1 VNPADEAADDV
12 VAADVDVADVDVADV
27 DVADAVGVDAVEAK
41 APGSVAATTPRAGVP
56 VWRTGKPDAVLAA
69 AVDVARAAVE
79 TIAAAEQIGRHLGA
93 RTEGDRLV
101 THLFESKLA
110 GYGGWQWYAVLTRNS
125 RSKVVT
131 VNELGLLPSE
141 DSILAPEWVPWAER
155 VRPEDAQTEDAP
167 DEESADQDALDEES
181 AGSASTA
188 AGQDADEPDVAD
200 ADAVDTDAADA
211 DAAVTD
217 SGQSD
222 ADLEHDD
229 DEKADVDGLVQP
241 VLPDE
246 EAD

>member
-1 VNPADEAADDV
+1 MSPEPEQNAPKAAGT
-12 VAADVDVADVDVADV
+12 A
-27 DVADAVGVDAVEAK
+27 
-41 APGSVAATTPRAGVP
+41 GSNASGSNTAGSNTAGSKPRTGVP

-79 TIAAAEQIGRHLGA
+79 SIAPAEQIGRHLGA

-155 VRPEDAQTEDAP
+155 VRPEDAQDDESVETAVPGVAAGTAAVALTDAEVDLDVTDEVDVTDEDAAVGVDAP
-167 DEESADQDALDEES
+167 AEGGADDVAY
-181 AGSASTA
+181 G
-188 AGQDADEPDVAD
+188 ADEAYDAESGYTAD
-200 ADAVDTDAADA
+200 ADAD
-211 DAAVTD
+211 
-217 SGQSD
+217 
-222 ADLEHDD
+222 
-229 DEKADVDGLVQP
+229 VQP
-241 VLPDE
+241 ARPAE